1 MPARTI
7 YLIKRL
13 EVASRVLLETELKD
27 LDLTPSQYTTLS
39 MLGTTSE
46 ASSSDLA
53 RRVLVTPQSM
63 SEMIM
68 SLDRKGLIKRK
79 ENETNR
85 RVLGISLS
93 PAGRALLEKAEHRV
107 DALEARL
114 FSSLTP
120 SGLLAMREALG
131 TVLKQDPATVL
142 RPAGPAAS

>member
-13 EVASRVLLETELKD
+13 EVASRVLLETELRD

-39 MLGTTSE
+39 MLATTSE

-68 SLDRKGLIKRK
+68 SLDRKGLIKKK
-79 ENETNR
+79 ESETNR

-93 PAGRALLEKAEHRV
+93 PAGRALLEKAEDRV

-114 FSSLTP
+114 FSGLTP

-131 TVLKQDPATVL
+131 TVLKQDQHAAS
-142 RPAGPAAS
+142 RPAGPAAR